1 MGLFV
6 TKNGNSWELLC
17 TVVTDSFVFNVTKLL
32 DPTLTGVDKFK
43 LRCSRYSNKVFYLVF
58 TCSKSAKKPK
68 ND

>member
-6 TKNGNSWELLC
+6 TKNGNSWELLF
-17 TVVTDSFVFNVTKLL
+17 TVVTDSFVFNVTRLL

-43 LRCSRYSNKVFYLVF
+43 LRCSRYSNKVFYPVF
-58 TCSKSAKKPK
+58 TCSKSAKKTK